1 MSQYLVVRQI
11 HDTLVF
17 YFYGHMLQHFHSP
30 ESSGDSRLAFTFHSW
45 LKFPRVIAKNKN
57 K

>member
-17 YFYGHMLQHFHSP
+17 YCYGHMLTAHVHTPSQDMAYP
-30 ESSGDSRLAFTFHSW
+30 
-45 LKFPRVIAKNKN
+45 
-57 K
+57 